1 MVTDRALRTRAK
13 LQACALELF
22 TTQGYDATTVEQIAA
37 AAGVSHMTFFRHFP
51 TKESVLVEDP
61 YDPLV
66 AAAVRAQPTH
76 LPPLERVRRGI
87 LAAWT
92 GAPMPVDQ
100 ETHARVSIMSGH
112 EKLRAKGWENT
123 LQTQRVIVEALEATG
138 VPRREAV
145 VAAGACLG
153 AVMAALFDWG
163 LEGSDESLGTRLLAA
178 LDQLAPPGT
187 PTREPA
193 APTEPAEP
201 TADSHEPTARPHPE
215 T

>member
-1 MVTDRALRTRAK
+1 MLVTNIRRVTTRTEQTRERLRAS
-13 LQACALELF
+13 ALELF
-22 TTQGYDATTVEQIAA
+22 TARGYDETTVEQISA

-51 TKESVLVEDP
+51 TKESVLVDDP
-61 YDPLV
+61 YDPLI
-66 AAAVRAQPTH
+66 AGAVRAQPRD
-76 LPPLERVRRGI
+76 LPALERVRRGI
-87 LAAWT
+87 RAAWT

-100 ETHARVSIMSGH
+100 ETHARVAIMSGN

-163 LEGSDESLGTRLLAA
+163 LEGSGEPLGTRLLAA
-178 LDQLAPPGT
+178 LDQLAPPET
-187 PTREPA
+187 PIRGVGDAADPA
-193 APTEPAEP
+193 RNS
-201 TADSHEPTARPHPE
+201 DPE

>member
-1 MVTDRALRTRAK
+1 MVTDRALRTRTR
-13 LQACALELF
+13 LQAIALELF
-22 TTQGYDATTVEQIAA
+22 TVQGYDATTVEQIAA

-66 AAAVRAQPTH
+66 AAAVRAQPTD

-100 ETHARVSIMSGH
+100 ETQARVAIMSGH

-163 LEGSDESLGTRLLAA
+163 LEGGAESLGSRLLAA

-187 PTREPA
+187 PTR
-193 APTEPAEP
+193 APTAPAEP
-201 TADSHEPTARPHPE
+201 DPSSTPTRTPTPGDM

>member
-13 LQACALELF
+13 LQARALELF
-22 TTQGYDATTVEQIAA
+22 TAQGYDATTVEQIAA

-51 TKESVLVEDP
+51 TKESVLVDDP
-61 YDPLV
+61 YDPLI
-66 AAAVRAQPTH
+66 ADAVRAQPRA
-76 LPPLERVRRGI
+76 LPALERVRRGV

-100 ETHARVSIMSGH
+100 ETHARVAIMSGN

-123 LQTQRVIVEALEATG
+123 LQTQRVIVEALEETG

-163 LEGSDESLGTRLLAA
+163 LEGSGEPLGTRLLAA
-178 LDQLAPPGT
+178 LDQLAPSEAPIRDPLADAT
-187 PTREPA
+187 DPA
-193 APTEPAEP
+193 RNPN
-201 TADSHEPTARPHPE
+201 PE